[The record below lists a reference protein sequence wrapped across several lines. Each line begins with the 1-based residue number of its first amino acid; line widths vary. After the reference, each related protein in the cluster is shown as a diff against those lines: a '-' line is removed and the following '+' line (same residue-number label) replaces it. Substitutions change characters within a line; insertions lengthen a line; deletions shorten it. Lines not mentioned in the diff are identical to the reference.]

1 MDKTISQGFEK
12 FFIKNWSGWDSFDLA
27 EFVFYNV
34 ELVPGIFKM
43 SQTENINCA
52 INLETMKVTVW
63 HGKDE
68 ETVDFI
74 LAVKK

>member
-1 MDKTISQGFEK
+1 MNKIISQGFEK
-12 FFIKNWSGWDSFDLA
+12 FFIKNWSGWDNLETA

-63 HGKDE
+63 HDEVE